1 MSIKMLIVDD
11 HVLFRQGLVSLFTE
25 QADFEVVG
33 ESGSVGE
40 AIEAARR
47 LKPDLI
53 LMDFSLPDGTG
64 VEATRAIL
72 KIRPETNIIFLT
84 MHEDDERLFSA
95 IRSGAKGYLVKNLPV
110 AKLLASLRA
119 IKQGQAPIS
128 REMASRIIDAFA
140 RSEPGKQAQE
150 PNLIE
155 ILTTR
160 EIDVFYELTTGASNQ
175 EIAERLFISEN
186 TVKNHVHNI
195 LEKLE
200 MSNRREVASYAFRHG
215 IIKPGL

>member
-1 MSIKMLIVDD
+1 MTIKMLIVDD
-11 HVLFRQGLVSLFTE
+11 HVLFRQGLVSLFNH
-25 QADFEVVG
+25 QPDFRVVG
-33 ESGSVGE
+33 EAGSVGE
-40 AIEAARR
+40 AIESAIQ
-47 LKPDLI
+47 LGPDLI

-64 VEATRAIL
+64 VEAAQAIL
-72 KIRPETNIIFLT
+72 EKLPHTNIVFLT

-95 IRSGAKGYLVKNLPV
+95 IRSGAKGYLLKNLPV

-119 IKQGQAPIS
+119 LQQGQAPIS
-128 REMASRIIDAFA
+128 REMTGKLIDAFA
-140 RSEPGKQAQE
+140 RMEPNKQIDR

-175 EIAERLFISEN
+175 EIAEKLFISEN

-195 LEKLE
+195 LDKLE
-200 MSNRREVASYAFRHG
+200 MGNRREVTSYAIRYG
-215 IIKPGL
+215 ITKPSS

>member
-1 MSIKMLIVDD
+1 MLIVDD
-11 HVLFRQGLVSLFTE
+11 HVLFRQGLVSLFT
-25 QADFEVVG
+25 QQPDFEVIG

-53 LMDFSLPDGTG
+53 LMDFSLPDGSG
-64 VEATRAIL
+64 VEATQAIL
-72 KIRPETNIIFLT
+72 KARPETTIIFLT

-95 IRSGAKGYLVKNLPV
+95 IRSGAKGYLLKNLPV
-110 AKLLASLRA
+110 SKLLASLRA
-119 IKQGQAPIS
+119 TKQGQAPIS
-128 REMASRIIDAFA
+128 REMAGRIIEAFA
-140 RSEPGKQAQE
+140 RSEPIKRSE
-150 PNLIE
+150 KPNLIE
-155 ILTTR
+155 LLTTR
-160 EIDVFYELTTGASNQ
+160 EIGVFYELTTGASNQ

-200 MSNRREVASYAFRHG
+200 MSNRREVTSFAVRHG
-215 IIKPGL
+215 ITKPGT

>member
-25 QADFEVVG
+25 QPDFEVVG

-72 KIRPETNIIFLT
+72 KVRPETNIIFLT

-140 RSEPGKQAQE
+140 RSEPSKQAEE

-200 MSNRREVASYAFRHG
+200 MSNRREVASYAFRHR
-215 IIKPGL
+215 IIKPGP

>member
-1 MSIKMLIVDD
+1 MTIKMLIVDD
-11 HVLFRQGLVSLFTE
+11 HVLFRQGLVSLFNH
-25 QADFEVVG
+25 QPDFEVIG
-33 ESGSVGE
+33 ESGNVSE
-40 AIEAARR
+40 AIEAAEN

-64 VEATRAIL
+64 VEAAQAIL
-72 KIRPETNIIFLT
+72 RTRPDTNIVFLT

-95 IRSGAKGYLVKNLPV
+95 IRSGAKGYLLKNLPV
-110 AKLLASLRA
+110 AKLLTSLRA
-119 IKQGQAPIS
+119 LEHGQAPIS
-128 REMASRIIDAFA
+128 REMTGRILDAFA
-140 RSEPGKQAQE
+140 RSEPNNIVDK

-155 ILTTR
+155 LLTSR

-175 EIAERLFISEN
+175 EIAEKLFISEN

-200 MSNRREVASYAFRHG
+200 MSNRREVASYAIRYG
-215 IIKPGL
+215 ITKPNL

>member
-1 MSIKMLIVDD
+1 MPIKMLIVDD
-11 HVLFRQGLVSLFTE
+11 HVLFRQGLVSLFNH
-25 QADFEVVG
+25 QPDFEVIG
-33 ESGSVGE
+33 ESGNVGE
-40 AIEAARR
+40 AIDSAGR
-47 LKPDLI
+47 LAPDLI

-64 VEATRAIL
+64 VEATQAIL
-72 KIRPETNIIFLT
+72 KVLPETDIVFLT

-95 IRSGAKGYLVKNLPV
+95 IRSGAKGYLLKNLPV
-110 AKLLASLRA
+110 AKLLTSLRA
-119 IKQGQAPIS
+119 LKQGQAPIS
-128 REMASRIIDAFA
+128 REMTGRILDAFA
-140 RSEPGKQAQE
+140 RSKAGNQTDK

-155 ILTTR
+155 ILTSR

-200 MSNRREVASYAFRHG
+200 MNNRREVASYAVRYG
-215 IIKPGL
+215 ITKPNP